1 MWQNLNKFAV
11 LFLSAFILISLSFA
25 GEFDKPVRNT
35 PLENYLPYN
44 KQIRTMVNVNN
55 ISSWI
60 QWDGLSGY
68 NPVLSMA
75 GTLYPRGTASV
86 VYTDGIM
93 WGGYVLD
100 PDSLNPKLRLGGQW
114 YVSGTAPG
122 WILDNGIPADPHDPD
137 VRIYRIRRDWM
148 VVSDAVLRREVAEF
162 QNIDLRSVQISDI
175 DKLRL
180 QYETDWNEWPVEH
193 GAPFYDLNGNGIY
206 EPTQIETP
214 GLQNADQVIWFVC
227 NDLDLGRITSFAGSP
242 PIGVELQGTI
252 WGYHYPNSALDQAIF
267 RRYQIINKSGFVIDS
282 MFIGQCS
289 DPDIGNMGDDFV
301 GCDTLLQMEY
311 AYNSFS
317 HDTEFDRFNIPPS
330 AAGYTLLQG
339 PLVPCQNSTGLFNF
353 QIRINHKNL
362 KLTSSIL
369 KYPVR
374 DYEPRDYGTTI
385 GYYHELNG
393 FGYTRD
399 SLNNIPYTVGYGPGQ
414 GQPTKFPLSGD
425 PVLLNGDID
434 GVGENLYPGDR
445 RILLSSGPFT
455 MQPGDTQEV
464 IFALVG
470 GNRLSGDQLT
480 SIEQL
485 KENVAQVRNAFTNG
499 FRLPGLP
506 DYTVETTSENVELDI
521 KVSLKQFPEA
531 ASSKINFTAKE
542 GNEPDFYL
550 ELYDD
555 GSHGDSLAGD
565 GIWER
570 KAPLDPRKYP
580 VQGNLIIET
589 TGEEL
594 RFPGLIANLSLR
606 EPPILDNWRIVWENG
621 KQDGKINTGETVHL
635 AFDISN
641 PVPNPDIEDFELWQI
656 EYNQRIRVEYLP
668 VEIPSGTKISS
679 DANYLV
685 LEAPKTGDSLVKDL
699 SIIFDAQYYSQK
711 LVLLISEWHPNALQG
726 EQIEVQVVSGFREDV
741 LPRIADPTLLTGH
754 TYRITVE
761 KDLER
766 DTLVWNLFDLD
777 MNQYILQDAI
787 IPLQQES
794 GSPVIDGIEWIL
806 FWEKHRL
813 KAMVEMANRYG
824 PLRENDWDVAGT
836 PYHGNNVWQS
846 ISSPSDVN
854 RFYVS
859 CPIEEL
865 QLPDLLS
872 GNPGFYYHDFEIRF
886 TNQDSSLYFHW
897 YGNDSSEYVPFTA
910 WDVGLGT
917 YDDFSDDVRLLPLGG
932 VVGEGFANYAANT
945 DPYYSYPATDWLYL
959 REPLDSLGSYSAY
972 EQDIVS
978 GALTKTWW
986 DHSTE
991 SIGPLIFCDYSY
1003 WMELLPE
1010 AGTVI
1015 RFVTSKPLAPGYEFL
1030 VTTPQAA
1037 PDSFLVS
1044 VDTYFLYPN
1053 YPNPF
1058 NNYTTI
1064 LFYLPSVARVKVTV
1078 FNVLGQKIKTLINS
1092 KLEKGE
1098 YRVRWDGKG
1107 ENGVNAAS
1115 GIYFVQME
1123 AANYRKVHKMILVK

>member
-1 MWQNLNKFAV
+1 MWQRINKFAV
-11 LFLSAFILISLSFA
+11 FFLFVFIHISLSSA
-25 GEFDKPVRNT
+25 GVPDKPLKNT
-35 PLENYLPYN
+35 PVENYTQYD

-55 ISSWI
+55 ISSWV

-86 VYTDGIM
+86 VFTDGII
-93 WGGYVLD
+93 WGGYVLG
-100 PDSLNPKLRLGGQW
+100 PDSLKPKLRLGGQW

-122 WILDNGIPADPHDPD
+122 WILDDGTPADPDDPEI
-137 VRIYRIRRDWM
+137 RIYRIRRDWM
-148 VVSDAVLRREVAEF
+148 VVSDAVLRREVAEI
-162 QNIDLRSVQISDI
+162 QNIHLRSVQVSDV

-193 GAPFYDLNGNGIY
+193 GAPFYDLNGNGVY
-206 EPTQIETP
+206 EPNQGETP

-227 NDLDLGRITSFAGSP
+227 NDLDFGRITHLAGSP
-242 PIGVELQGTI
+242 PIGIELQGTI
-252 WGYHYPNSALDQAIF
+252 WGYNYPNSALDQAIF
-267 RRYQIINKSGFVIDS
+267 RRYRIVNKSGFIIDS

-289 DPDIGNMGDDFV
+289 DPDIGNPGDDFV

-311 AYNSFS
+311 AYNSYS
-317 HDTEFDRFNIPPS
+317 HDTEFDRFHIPPS

-339 PLVPCQNSTGLFNF
+339 PFVPSPNSIGQFNF
-353 QIRINHKNL
+353 QKRNNHKNL
-362 KLTSSIL
+362 KLTSSIWKHPL
-369 KYPVR
+369 G
-374 DYEPRDYGTTI
+374 DYERTDYGMTI

-393 FGYTRD
+393 FGFTGD
-399 SLNNIPYTVGYGPGQ
+399 SLNIIPYRVGYGIGQ

-425 PVLLNGDID
+425 PVLIKGDVD
-434 GVGENLYPGDR
+434 GLGNNFSPGDR

-480 SIEQL
+480 SVKQL
-485 KENVAQVRNAFTNG
+485 KENIAQVRNAFANG

-506 DYTVETTSENVELDI
+506 EYSVKTTGENVELDI

-531 ASSKINFTAKE
+531 ISCRINFSAKE

-555 GSHGDSLAGD
+555 GSHGDTLAGD

-570 KAPLDPRKYP
+570 TAALDPRKYP
-580 VQGNLIIET
+580 VQGDFIIET
-589 TGEEL
+589 AGEEL

-606 EPPILDNWRIVWENG
+606 DPPLLNNWRIVWENG

-641 PVPNPDIEDFELWQI
+641 PVPNPDIDDFQLWRI
-656 EYNQRIRVEYLP
+656 EYNQRIRVEHLP
-668 VEIPSGTKISS
+668 DQIPSGTMVSS
-679 DANYLV
+679 DENYLV

-699 SIIFDAQYYSQK
+699 SVIFDAQYFSQK
-711 LVLLISEWHPNALQG
+711 LVLPIVEWHPNALQG
-726 EQIEVQVVSGFREDV
+726 EQIEVQVISGFGEDV

-766 DTLVWNLFDLD
+766 DTLVWKLYDLEV
-777 MNQYILQDAI
+777 NQYKLQDVI

-794 GSPVIDGIEWIL
+794 GSPVIDGIEWVL
-806 FWEKHRL
+806 FLEKYKL
-813 KAMVEMANRYG
+813 KAIVETANGLGSIPERYWG
-824 PLRENDWDVAGT
+824 VIGV
-836 PYHGNNVWQS
+836 PYRGKNVWHAG
-846 ISSPSDVN
+846 SSLNDPN
-854 RFYVS
+854 RFSVS
-859 CPIEEL
+859 CPIKEYEL
-865 QLPDLLS
+865 QNLISKNLL
-872 GNPGFYYHDFEIRF
+872 FYNHDFEIRF
-886 TNQDSSLYFHW
+886 MDQDSSLYFHW

-910 WDVGLGT
+910 WDVVSAALGDP
-917 YDDFSDDVRLLPLGG
+917 DDDIRLLPLGG
-932 VVGEGFANYAANT
+932 VVGEGFANFAVNT
-945 DPYYSYPATDWLYL
+945 DPFFNNPATDWLYL
-959 REPLDSLGSYSAY
+959 REPLDRLGSYSVY

-978 GALTKTWW
+978 GALSKNWW

-991 SIGPLIFCDYSY
+991 AIGPIIFCD
-1003 WMELLPE
+1003 WGGLELLPE
-1010 AGTVI
+1010 AGTIV
-1015 RFVTSKPLAPGYEFL
+1015 RFITAKPLEPGYEFL
-1030 VTTPQAA
+1030 VTTPSAA
-1037 PDSFLVS
+1037 PDSFLVKA
-1044 VDTYFLYPN
+1044 DTYFLYPN

-1058 NNYTTI
+1058 NSYTTI
-1064 LFYLPSVARVKVTV
+1064 LFYLPNVARVKVAV
-1078 FNVLGQKIKTLINS
+1078 FNVLGQKVKTLINS

-1098 YRVRWDGKG
+1098 YRIRWDGKG
-1107 ENGVNAAS
+1107 ENGLNAAS

-1123 AANYRKVHKMILVK
+1123 AANYRKVYKMILVK